1 MDRQN
6 YNQSVGYIGIYNQVS
21 TFSQKSKNG
30 QSGKYIYQHNLSA
43 QLMYNQNSQSGKYI
57 HQHNLSAQ
65 SSRYKLVSVT
75 SNHFVFASA

>member
-1 MDRQN
+1 MDKQN

-21 TFSQKSKNG
+21 TFGQKSING
-30 QSGKYIYQHNLSA
+30 QSHKNICQDNLSA
-43 QLMYNQNSQSGKYI
+43 QSIYNQNSQSGKYI
-57 HQHNLSAQ
+57 YQHNLSAQ